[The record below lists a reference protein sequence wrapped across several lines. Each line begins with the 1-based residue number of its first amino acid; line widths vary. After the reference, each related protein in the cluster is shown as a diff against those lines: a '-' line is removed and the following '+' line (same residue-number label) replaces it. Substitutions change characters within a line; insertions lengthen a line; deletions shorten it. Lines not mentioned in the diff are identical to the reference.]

1 MEVTEEALAGMFA
14 VLSPHLDERQRRL
27 LAGAQARALGR
38 GGIAAVTRASGL
50 SRATVK
56 AGTSEIDQGPKRTTR
71 VRRPGAG
78 RPKATAHDPGLLA
91 ALDALVEPTARGDPM
106 SPLRWTC
113 KSTRTLAD
121 ELAAQGYQVSA
132 NTVAGLLGELDYSLQ
147 APSKQ
152 VEGAQHPDR
161 DGQFGYL
168 NEQAREHLAAGQP
181 VISVDTKKKE
191 VVGNL
196 ANKGRQWQPKGDP
209 VRVEVHDFPDPKVGK
224 AIPYG
229 VYDLGA
235 NTGWVTVGDDH
246 DTAAFAVATIR
257 RWWQMVGKVAYP
269 QADRLLITADAGG
282 ANGYRSRLW
291 KVELGKLAAETGLA
305 VTVCHFPPGTS
316 KWNRIEHRLF
326 SHISMNWRGRPL
338 ESHEV
343 IIETIS
349 AVTTR
354 TGLKVQA
361 VLDTGIYPRGIK
373 ISDREMKAFEAAN
386 LHRHQFHGDWNYT
399 IRATP
404 ADPATRPDDPK

>member
-1 MEVTEEALAGMFA
+1 MEVTEEALTAMFA

-38 GGIAAVTRASGL
+38 GGVAAVARAAGM
-50 SRATVK
+50 SRSTVQI
-56 AGTSEIDQGPKRTTR
+56 GTSEIDQGPELGRR

-78 RPKATAHDPGLLA
+78 RPRVTDRDPGLLQ
-91 ALDALVEPTARGDPM
+91 ALDDLVEPTARGDPM

-113 KSTRTLAD
+113 KSTRNLAE
-121 ELAAQGYQVSA
+121 ELTAQGHPVSA
-132 NTVAGLLGELDYSLQ
+132 KTVAGLLAEMGYSLQ
-147 APSKQ
+147 ATSKQ

-161 DGQFGYL
+161 DGQFGYI
-168 NEQAREHLAAGQP
+168 NEQATAHLAAGQP

-196 ANKGRQWQPKGDP
+196 ANKGREWQPNGAP
-209 VRVEVHDFPDPKVGK
+209 VRVDVHDFPDPKVGK

-257 RWWQMVGKVAYP
+257 RWWAQVGAGAYP
-269 QADRLLITADAGG
+269 QATRLLITADAGG
-282 ANGYRSRLW
+282 PNGYRSRLW
-291 KVELGKLAAETGLA
+291 KVELGKLAAETGLQ

-338 ESHEV
+338 ISHEV
-343 IIETIS
+343 IVDLIGAT
-349 AVTTR
+349 TTR
-354 TGLKVQA
+354 TGLKVHAELDRGAYPTGVKVSDAELAA
-361 VLDTGIYPRGIK
+361 VPLTSHPW
-373 ISDREMKAFEAAN
+373 
-386 LHRHQFHGDWNYT
+386 HGEWNYT
-399 IRATP
+399 ISGP
-404 ADPATRPDDPK
+404 SSTRTTAA